1 MISWLKHMVFLLGFL
16 VGNQNVGAQQ
26 LQVEHIRDQFF
37 KMGKT
42 QDGALKLYN
51 SLSKADLS
59 KNPVLL
65 AYRGASSA
73 AAAGSVSGVWNKLEY
88 FNRGKSE
95 LDKAV
100 SLKPGDI
107 EIRFARLAT
116 QVNAPGFLGY
126 TGNIDNDKA
135 IIIKTLGNIPANDQ
149 NVYLYQQICKFLLT
163 DADLKNE
170 EKVAVNQ
177 LVVKFNTKI
186 K

>member
-1 MISWLKHMVFLLGFL
+1 MSNTLKYLLFLFGLLCGF
-16 VGNQNVGAQQ
+16 QNVGAQQ
-26 LQVEHIRDQFF
+26 LQIEVVRGLFF
-37 KMGKT
+37 KMDKT
-42 QDGALKLYN
+42 PDGALKLYN
-51 SLSKADLS
+51 TMAKADLS
-59 KNPVLL
+59 KTPVLL

-95 LDKAV
+95 LEKAV
-100 SLKPGDI
+100 SLKPNDI

-126 TGNIDNDKA
+126 SGNIGDDKA
-135 IIIKTLGNIPANDQ
+135 IIIKTLGSISANDQ
-149 NVYLYQQICKFLLT
+149 NVYLYQQICKFMVT
-163 DADLKNE
+163 QADLNKE

-177 LVVKFNTKI
+177 LVVKFNTKS

>member
-1 MISWLKHMVFLLGFL
+1 MRCMVFLFCFLNGF
-16 VGNQNVGAQQ
+16 QNVGAQQ
-26 LQVEHIRDQFF
+26 IQIDNIREQFF

-42 QDGALKLYN
+42 QDGALKIYN
-51 SLSKADLS
+51 TLSKADLS
-59 KNPVLL
+59 KSPVLL

-88 FNRGKSE
+88 FNRGKNE

-100 SLKPGDI
+100 SLKPNDI

-126 TGNIDNDKA
+126 SGNIESDKG
-135 IIIKTLGNIPANDQ
+135 IIIKTLGSVLANDQ
-149 NVYLYQQICKFLLT
+149 NVYLYQQICKFLLAQAKLT
-163 DADLKNE
+163 NE
-170 EKVAVNQ
+170 EKATVNQ
-177 LVVKFNTKI
+177 LVVKFNTKG

>member
-1 MISWLKHMVFLLGFL
+1 MFFLFCFQ
-16 VGNQNVGAQQ
+16 VGVQNVGAQQ
-26 LQVEHIRDQFF
+26 IQIENIRDQFF

-73 AAAGSVSGVWNKLEY
+73 AAAASVSGVWNKLEY

-126 TGNIDNDKA
+126 SGNIESDKGT
-135 IIIKTLGNIPANDQ
+135 IIKTLGSVSANDQ
-149 NVYLYQQICKFLLT
+149 NVYLYQQICKFLLAQAKLT
-163 DADLKNE
+163 NE
-170 EKVAVNQ
+170 EKATVNQ
-177 LVVKFNTKI
+177 LVVKFNAKG